1 MGDAGA
7 QADHVAAASAAVTD
21 GVFIDTGEHAVI
33 AKNRPLLSRCFK
45 QKPLQVVYAE
55 ESEGV
60 LERTLGFWDLFAL
73 GFGGTVGRLVLVCLL
88 LTLSRALVYISFSC
102 RMSR

>member
-1 MGDAGA
+1 
-7 QADHVAAASAAVTD
+7 
-21 GVFIDTGEHAVI
+21 
-33 AKNRPLLSRCFK
+33 PLLSRCFK

-73 GFGGTVGRLVLVCLL
+73 GFGGTVG
-88 LTLSRALVYISFSC
+88 
-102 RMSR
+102 